1 MADSSLPAQIVII
14 VILVLVNAIFSAAEL
29 AFVSLNV
36 AKIRQQAEDGDRRA
50 QKVLKLL
57 DNSDDFL
64 ATIQVAIT
72 LSGFLSS
79 ASAATSFV
87 ALIEPLIAHIPGAS
101 TIALLVVTIILSY
114 VTLVLGELYPKQVA
128 LQMPE
133 KIALAT
139 ATLISVVQWIA
150 KPFIRFLSFS
160 TGILKKITPIEFVK
174 EEEKLTRSEMKVLLD
189 NSRNDGA
196 IDLDEFTM
204 MKGVL
209 SLDSK
214 LAREVMVPRTDTFML
229 DIDDAPSDNLRDIL
243 DTIYSRIPI
252 YEEDKD
258 NVIGIIHMKNVL
270 RHAREVGFD
279 AIDLRQIMT
288 EPLFVPS
295 TIYTDDLLLEFRR
308 KQQHMAIL
316 KDEYGGVEGI
326 VTLEDLLEEIV
337 GEIEDESDQASRLYR
352 KIDDHNYYI
361 DGIMP
366 IEKFNDVFRTAIA
379 SEEVDTIAG
388 FILEELGYLP
398 EDDEK
403 VSVTVDNCTMTPT
416 VIENGRIRTVH
427 ILFVNEVPTAIAE
440 EELF

>member
-79 ASAATSFV
+79 TSAATSFV

-308 KQQHMAIL
+308 EQQHMAIL

>member
-308 KQQHMAIL
+308 EQQHMAIL

>member
-1 MADSSLPAQIVII
+1 M
-14 VILVLVNAIFSAAEL
+14 
-29 AFVSLNV
+29 
-36 AKIRQQAEDGDRRA
+36 
-50 QKVLKLL
+50 
-57 DNSDDFL
+57 
-64 ATIQVAIT
+64 
-72 LSGFLSS
+72 
-79 ASAATSFV
+79 
-87 ALIEPLIAHIPGAS
+87 
-101 TIALLVVTIILSY
+101 
-114 VTLVLGELYPKQVA
+114 
-128 LQMPE
+128 
-133 KIALAT
+133 
-139 ATLISVVQWIA
+139 
-150 KPFIRFLSFS
+150 
-160 TGILKKITPIEFVK
+160 
-174 EEEKLTRSEMKVLLD
+174 
-189 NSRNDGA
+189 
-196 IDLDEFTM
+196 
-204 MKGVL
+204 
-209 SLDSK
+209 
-214 LAREVMVPRTDTFML
+214 
-229 DIDDAPSDNLRDIL
+229 
-243 DTIYSRIPI
+243 
-252 YEEDKD
+252 
-258 NVIGIIHMKNVL
+258 IGIIHMKNVL

-308 KQQHMAIL
+308 EQQHMAIL

-403 VSVTVDNCTMTPT
+403 VYVTVDNCTMTPT